1 MKGKSFWLFVLSFA
15 LVGLSA
21 AMFLLAIALVSEGEG
36 ASIFGKNSL
45 AVVEIKGG
53 IFDPKETL
61 DELNRVYKNDD
72 LKALILRID
81 SPGGAVSPSQ
91 EIYQAVLRVKEK
103 KKVIV
108 SMGTVAA
115 SGGYYIAA
123 AADKIVALPG
133 TITGSI
139 GVLMDY
145 ANIEQLLSFL
155 KVRAEVLKSGK
166 MKDVGS
172 PLRELTPEDRAYLQN
187 ILEDMHR
194 QFKEAVAK
202 GRNLPIEE
210 VDKLADGRVFTGE
223 QAKGLKLVDELG
235 GQQRAVDLAKEMLGW
250 TEDPELH
257 YPKKKKPG
265 LFEIL
270 ADEQIESRLL
280 KWIYFLREGRA
291 LYWTKGIMP

>member
-1 MKGKSFWLFVLSFA
+1 MKGKGFWLFVLSFA

-21 AMFLLAIALVSEGEG
+21 AMFLLAIALISEGEG
-36 ASIFGKNSL
+36 ASLFGKNSL

-172 PLRELTPEDRAYLQN
+172 PLRELTPEDRAYLQD
-187 ILEDMHR
+187 ILANMHR

-210 VDKLADGRVFTGE
+210 VEKLADGRVFTGE
-223 QAKGLKLVDELG
+223 QAKELKLVDELG

-250 TEDPELH
+250 EEEPELF

-270 ADEQIESRLL
+270 ADEQVESRLL

>member
-1 MKGKSFWLFVLSFA
+1 MKGKSLWLFILSLLLIGVSAMMFLFA
-15 LVGLSA
+15 L
-21 AMFLLAIALVSEGEG
+21 ALVSEGEG
-36 ASIFGKNSL
+36 GSLFGKNSL

-145 ANIEQLLSFL
+145 TNVERLLEFL
-155 KVRAEVLKSGK
+155 KVHAEVLKAGK

-202 GRNLPIEE
+202 GRGLPIEE

-223 QAKGLKLVDELG
+223 QAKTLKLVDELG
-235 GQQRAVDLAKEMLGW
+235 GQQRAVDIAKEMLGW
-250 TEDPELH
+250 EEEPELF

-270 ADEQIESRLL
+270 ADEQVEGRLL